1 MQRRP
6 PNQRRTTRK
15 AGALKTFGYF
25 SGRFVSFILA
35 VSWRWHLG
43 QDSVQPVLQ
52 AFTQREPG
60 PKNKSRAGVL
70 PQIFVISFLLFA
82 VAVGRAQTTAEVFE
96 NDPAPPARIGT
107 PYVLL
112 DSWVYPAL
120 ERLAALGYIRTA
132 FIGLKPWTRMECA
145 RLVAQAREEMIPSE
159 EVQPFLLD
167 LQLRLEKEFAYE
179 LRLMDGDRNAAA
191 RIESVYARVV
201 SVSGEPLSD
210 GYHFGQTLSY
220 DWGRPLRRGTNLQF
234 GASVSAAIGP
244 AAIFLRGEV
253 QHAPSTPPLSSDI
266 RNFIATRDQVPLYP
280 ATALHTFNRGR
291 LLDAYLAVNLRGTWQ
306 LSVGK
311 QSLSWGPGT
320 GSFLWSNNIEPIPMV
335 RLTESETW
343 LPGPLKL
350 LGPARFDNFVG
361 RLQGHNY
368 VPRPYI
374 YGNKISFKPHPNLEL
389 GFGRT
394 VTIGGQGGTPLTTG
408 NLLLSFFGQTSSKL
422 NSVPGD
428 SHSSFDW
435 TFYIPRIRNQVVF
448 YGELYADD
456 DFLPFQNPPRNP
468 FRTGIY
474 LVRLPGAPKLEARI
488 EAASTESPGAHGPE
502 SLNYWNVTYR
512 DGYTSNG
519 NLIGNTVG
527 RMGRSIQ
534 CEAKYWISALHALQ
548 FTYRHNTISGD
559 FVPQGGAWQAYGVNH
574 EIQLR
579 SGLYLKAQV
588 QYEHIRRYPILFSG
602 ARNNTTAVVELG
614 WLPPRSE

>member
-1 MQRRP
+1 MKQ
-6 PNQRRTTRK
+6 
-15 AGALKTFGYF
+15 
-25 SGRFVSFILA
+25 V
-35 VSWRWHLG
+35 
-43 QDSVQPVLQ
+43 SVQPVFQ
-52 AFTQREPG
+52 TFTQRDQG
-60 PKNKSRAGVL
+60 PKNKSCAEVL
-70 PQIFVISFLLFA
+70 PQLILISALLFA
-82 VAVGRAQTTAEVFE
+82 VSVGQAQTAANAPHRPHGQLES
-96 NDPAPPARIGT
+96 DPTPSARIGS
-107 PYVLL
+107 PYVPL

-132 FIGLKPWTRMECA
+132 FIGLKSWTRMDCA
-145 RLVAQAREEMIPSE
+145 RLVEQAREAMISNDEIAPS
-159 EVQPFLLD
+159 LLD

-179 LRLMDGDRNAAA
+179 FRLMEGDRNATS
-191 RIESVYARVV
+191 RIESVYARIV

-220 DWGRPLRRGTNLQF
+220 DWGSPFRRGTNLQF
-234 GASVSAAIGP
+234 GTSVSAAIGP

-253 QHAPSTPPLSSDI
+253 QHAPSAPPLSSDI
-266 RNFIATRDQVPLYP
+266 RNFIATRDEVPVQP
-280 ATALHTFNRGR
+280 ATTLYALDRAR
-291 LLDAYLAVNLRGTWQ
+291 LLDTYLAVNLRRNWQ

-350 LGPARFDNFVG
+350 LGPARLDNFVG

-374 YGNKISFKPHPNLEL
+374 YGNKINFKPHPNLEL

-394 VTIGGQGGTPLTTG
+394 VTIGGQGGDPLTTG
-408 NLLLSFFGQTSSKL
+408 NFLLSFFGQTNSKL

-435 TFYIPRIRNQVVF
+435 TFYVPKIRHQLVF

-474 LVRLPGAPKLEARI
+474 LTRLPGVPKLEARI
-488 EAASTESPGAHGPE
+488 EAASTESSGAHFAQN
-502 SLNYWNVTYR
+502 LNYWNSTYR
-512 DGYTSNG
+512 DGYTNNG

-534 CEAKYWISALHALQ
+534 CEEKYWISALQDLQ
-548 FTYRHNTISGD
+548 FSYRHNTVSED
-559 FVPQGGAWQAYGVNH
+559 FVPQGGAWQAYGLNH
-574 EIQLR
+574 EIHLQ
-579 SGLYLKAQV
+579 SGLYLKTQA
-588 QYEHIRRYPILFSG
+588 QYEHISRYPTLFSG
-602 ARNNTTAVVELG
+602 ARNNMTAVLELG
-614 WLPPRSE
+614 LLPPRSEQ